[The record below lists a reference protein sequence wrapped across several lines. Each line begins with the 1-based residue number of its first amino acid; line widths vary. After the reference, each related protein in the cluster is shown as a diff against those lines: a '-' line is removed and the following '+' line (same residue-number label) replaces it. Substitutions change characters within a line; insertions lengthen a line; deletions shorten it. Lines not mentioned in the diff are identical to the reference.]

1 MIFSSIHANDNVRN
15 YPAAIQKAIAYL
27 TETDFDKL
35 EDGVYE
41 IDGQRMYAQVFHNT
55 SKPVGETRPELHR
68 QYVDVQFWVSG
79 EELFGIAPSNGVGS
93 CVEAIDERDLY
104 FYDGVANE
112 SFVHATQGCYAV
124 FFTNDA
130 HRPGVCVDGKPL
142 KYRKVVVKVS
152 CGLL

>member
-27 TETDFDKL
+27 TATDFAAL

-41 IDGQRMYAQVFHNT
+41 IDGKRVYAQVFHNT
-55 SKPVGETRPELHR
+55 SKPVAEGKPELHKK
-68 QYVDVQFWVSG
+68 YLDVQFWIEG
-79 EELFGIAPSNGVGS
+79 EEYFGIAPSNGVGS
-93 CVEAIDERDLY
+93 CVEPIEERDLY

-124 FFTNDA
+124 FFPNDA
-130 HRPGVCVDGKPL
+130 HRPGVYLEGEPVPC
-142 KYRKVVVKVS
+142 RKVVVKVS
-152 CGLL
+152 VELL